1 VPKNSPEPYLQ
12 DIVNAIAHIQS
23 KMRDISL
30 ETFQDDLDRRRIVER
45 SVEIISEASRRLP
58 DTMKSRHPD
67 IPWRKVAGIG
77 NVLRH
82 DYENVIP
89 DALWKLAHDDLPTL
103 EKVCREELG
112 IEQARA
118 RD

>member
-12 DIVNAIAHIQS
+12 DIVNAIEHIQS

-30 ETFQDDLDRRRIVER
+30 EVFQDDLDRRRIVER

-103 EKVCREELG
+103 EKVCCEELG